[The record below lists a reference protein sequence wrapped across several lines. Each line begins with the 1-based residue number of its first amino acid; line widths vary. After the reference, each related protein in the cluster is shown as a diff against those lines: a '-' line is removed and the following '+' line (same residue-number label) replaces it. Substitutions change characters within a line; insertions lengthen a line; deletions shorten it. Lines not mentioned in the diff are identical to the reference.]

1 MDYYVGIGNKE
12 NKNNLRHVEEV
23 ELEEFHA
30 YLHAEI
36 KGENNQA

>member
-1 MDYYVGIGNKE
+1 MDYYLGIGNKE

-30 YLHAEI
+30 YLHAGI
-36 KGENNQA
+36 NGENNQA